1 MQYRIYQ
8 IDQQIPNYRRTKFL
22 IPDICPNCGKINNP
36 QSSIEGHTHYSGF
49 KIIYMR
55 HHCPSCQKDHWSIQK
70 VFPDSDDSDPQ
81 LLTYTPSNSLR
92 QFEKR
97 ISDFSPRFVDMY
109 HQAEQAEN
117 NGNIELAGI
126 GYRAAEEILI
136 KDFAVKFSSD
146 DVEKVSKY
154 TLNSAIGHYFKD
166 SDALGVSA
174 DVVRINGND
183 YAHWNRPQNFDTNQK
198 LQELKAYLDIFISQI
213 NVKLM
218 IKNPPVSRNHKSN
231 K

>member
-1 MQYRIYQ
+1 MEYRTYQ
-8 IDQQIPNYRRTKFL
+8 IDLREPNYRRTKFL
-22 IPDICPNCGKINNP
+22 IPDICPNCGKVNNP
-36 QSSIEGHTHYSGF
+36 QSSVEGKIHYSGF
-49 KIIYMR
+49 KILYML
-55 HHCPSCQKDHWSIQK
+55 HQCPSCKQDHWSIQK
-70 VFPDSDDSDPQ
+70 VFPDDENSKTEM
-81 LLTYTPSNSLR
+81 LTYTPSSSLR

-97 ISDFSPRFVDMY
+97 ICEFSPRFISMY
-109 HQAEQAEN
+109 HQAEKAEN
-117 NGNIELAGI
+117 DGNLELAGM

-136 KDFAVKFSSD
+136 KDYALKFSD
-146 DVEKVSKY
+146 DDAEKVSKY

-166 SDALGVSA
+166 SETLGVAA

-183 YAHWNRPQNFDTNQK
+183 YAHWDRPEDFDVKQK